1 MRHGYYGR
9 NLSRPIGKRMEL
21 FKSLL
26 NELVRHGRIETS
38 ITKAKAVRG
47 DVDKLIGI
55 AKKQTSAARTD
66 LEKTL
71 TAEVAKKLFREV
83 KEKVYDDRTSG
94 YSRII
99 RLGTRFSD
107 TTEMCQLELIKKILP
122 AVVEEKPV
130 IEEPV
135 KKIKKTKKNE

>member
-26 NELVRHGRIETS
+26 NEVFSHGKIETS

-71 TAEVAKKLFREV
+71 TAEIAKKLFREV

>member
-9 NLSRPIGKRMEL
+9 NLSRPAGKKAEL

-26 NELVRHGRIETS
+26 NEVFSHGKIETT

-47 DVDKLIGI
+47 DVDKLINT
-55 AKKQTSAARTD
+55 AKKQTAASRAN

-71 TAEVAKKLFREV
+71 NREVAKKLFREV
-83 KEKVYDDRTSG
+83 KEKVFDGRNSG

-107 TTEMCQLELIKKILP
+107 TTEMCELELIKP
-122 AVVEEKPV
+122 APVATEVEAS
-130 IEEPV
+130 
-135 KKIKKTKKNE
+135 KNEQH

>member
-9 NLSRPIGKRMEL
+9 NLSRPVGKRMEL

-26 NELVRHGRIETS
+26 NEVFRRGKIETS

-47 DVDKLIGI
+47 DIDKLINT
-55 AKKQTSAARTD
+55 AKKQTAAARID

-71 TAEVAKKLFREV
+71 TAEIAKKLFRDV
-83 KEKVYDDRTSG
+83 KEKVFDDRTSG
-94 YSRII
+94 YSRIV

-107 TTEMCQLELIKKILP
+107 TTEMCSLELIKQ
-122 AVVEEKPV
+122 V
-130 IEEPV
+130 IP
-135 KKIKKTKKNE
+135 KNE